1 MPRRLLWTTLAL
13 VLAFAAPA
21 QAQGIIHPQAIEQ
34 PTLRGQSI
42 HTLAL
47 YDGKLYSGYGDY
59 GANTGPI
66 VLNPLDPETN
76 TFLGPEATL
85 RTEAVEALRVLD
97 GRLYAPYTD
106 PMGLGPGTPDYAV
119 DGVPVNGFDSAHVF
133 DMTATPGNLWAAG
146 SGPPDDG
153 IVWRSTD
160 NGATWQESLRVPV
173 TNPSNPIRFYF
184 IAATNGRVYAQ
195 PTPWNNLPMTGYVW
209 QNGAWHERPPLATW
223 PQHGE
228 EFANQ
233 LVYQGNPGC
242 CLSTLNGEL
251 RRESTDFAVAGGVLY
266 SLEGQRVYQTTDL
279 ETWTLAARVS
289 RTAISIEVVDGRVWY
304 GTYDARIAR
313 AKR

>member
-160 NGATWQESLRVPV
+160 NGATWQESLRVP
-173 TNPSNPIRFYF
+173 
-184 IAATNGRVYAQ
+184 ATN
-195 PTPWNNLPMTGYVW
+195 
-209 QNGAWHERPPLATW
+209 PPLATW